1 MNRWAARHLD
11 ELHAG
16 LESGEE
22 VRAADRV
29 VLAKAKVETVRPSG
43 GASDALLPRVP
54 RSALARADSSGF
66 PIPGT
71 IFVLGVS
78 NERLLFWKA
87 SKALA
92 RPVELFGGLP
102 LEEVAAVRVV
112 KRLWLTRVAVLLEA
126 GPILVAKPLWGR
138 GSHDVAAAFAEVR
151 AG

>member
-1 MNRWAARHLD
+1 VNRWAARHLD
-11 ELHAG
+11 NLQIG

-29 VLAKAKVETVRPSG
+29 VLTKAKA
-43 GASDALLPRVP
+43 
-54 RSALARADSSGF
+54 RSALAHADATGF

-92 RPVELFGGLP
+92 RPVELVGGLP
-102 LEEVAAVRVV
+102 LGEVAAVRVV
-112 KRLWLTRVAVLLEA
+112 TRLWLTRVVVLLEA
-126 GPILVAKPLWGR
+126 GPMLIAKPLWGR
-138 GSHDVAAAFAEVR
+138 ACRDVASAFDEVR
-151 AG
+151 SN